1 MQSQVINVCNSIFKG
16 HRHSKLNQFQRNM
29 FTRLVH
35 EERTLILQ
43 EKNPLDDISV
53 PKYQSRFEAL
63 SVNNS

>member
-1 MQSQVINVCNSIFKG
+1 MQSQVINAYNSIFKA

-29 FTRLVH
+29 FIRLVH

-43 EKNPLDDISV
+43 GKKPLNDISV
-53 PKYQSRFEAL
+53 TKYQSRFEAL